1 MGVEAFGS
9 AGRPSQAPRS
19 YVNPV
24 ATTNQRHVSQPQ
36 HTERHLACGRGLL
49 YLSEMKSEPR
59 PAVPQTHDEQVRARR
74 NRLTGIGL
82 MCAAVISFA
91 FLDAIAKYL
100 NAYMDTIQVVWAR
113 YTGGFLLTLLISNP
127 ISRPGLL
134 RTNRPI
140 LQVVRAL
147 FLVGSTVSN
156 FMAFRYLQLDQAL
169 SILFSTP
176 FLVAIL
182 AGPLLGEWIGW
193 RRWVAILV
201 GFAGVLLVT
210 RPGAGGVH
218 WAALYSV
225 SSAIFYSLYIIATR
239 LISRTDA
246 TETTLFYSNLVGALS
261 MLPALPF
268 VWSVPDNPWL
278 IVLMAVFGAFGS
290 FGHYL
295 LIAAHRLAPASS
307 LAPFMYTQLVWAILL
322 GYLIFS
328 DIPDRW
334 TLAGA
339 AVVVASGLYLL
350 HRERV
355 TGTA

>member
-1 MGVEAFGS
+1 MADD
-9 AGRPSQAPRS
+9 PSHIGA
-19 YVNPV
+19 
-24 ATTNQRHVSQPQ
+24 
-36 HTERHLACGRGLL
+36 EELA
-49 YLSEMKSEPR
+49 
-59 PAVPQTHDEQVRARR
+59 VRRR
-74 NRLTGIGL
+74 MRMTGIGL
-82 MCAAVISFA
+82 MCVAVFSFS

-100 NAYMDTIQVVWAR
+100 GGYMDVLQVVWAR

-127 ISRPGLL
+127 VSRPGLL
-134 RTNRPI
+134 RTRRPI
-140 LQVVRAL
+140 LQVIRAL
-147 FLVGSTVSN
+147 LLVGSTLSN

-210 RPGAGGVH
+210 RPGMGGMH
-218 WAALYSV
+218 WAAFYSV
-225 SSAIFYSLYIIATR
+225 ASAIFYSLYIITTR
-239 LISRTDA
+239 VISRTEP

-261 MLPALPF
+261 MLPVLPF
-268 VWSVPDNPWL
+268 VWSTPHDPWL
-278 IVLMAVFGAFGS
+278 IFLMAVFGAFGS

-295 LIAAHRLAPASS
+295 LIAAHQLAPAST
-307 LAPFMYTQLVWAILL
+307 LAPFMYTQLVWAVLL
-322 GYLIFS
+322 GFMTFG
-328 DIPDRW
+328 DVPNRW

-339 AVVVASGLYLL
+339 GIVVASGLYLL